1 MGTLK
6 MILKA
11 QHCHTT
17 ILDSEDLGM
26 EPFEY
31 TSNILSKPITENVK
45 GTNMPGYIVSS
56 TSVGAVT
63 ITFLPTDIR

>member
-1 MGTLK
+1 
-6 MILKA
+6 
-11 QHCHTT
+11 
-17 ILDSEDLGM
+17 M